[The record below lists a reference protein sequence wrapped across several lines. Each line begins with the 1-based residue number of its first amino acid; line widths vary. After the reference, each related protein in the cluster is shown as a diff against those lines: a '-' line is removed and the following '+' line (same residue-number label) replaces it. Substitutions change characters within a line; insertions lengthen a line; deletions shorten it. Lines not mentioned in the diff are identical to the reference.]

1 MKKTAIA
8 LVLAVPI
15 IAYPAASW
23 VIGGQADALLVE
35 QYAQLDDNEIIK
47 IAERKMQR
55 GIFSSEEVVTF
66 EFQPQFIEQLRAL
79 SNNDEEVQAPIEPVR
94 FSFRTR
100 INHGP
105 LPEFSSVGLAT
116 AHTELELNHPLV
128 TTLYAGKSPLTSDT
142 TIDFSGKTHE
152 RIRSPAVSSVVDG
165 STSSWGEFV
174 LDVTYDRSMT
184 EWTYQGGLPYIKL
197 GTEDGSQSLEMKD
210 LALEGQ
216 QSRLFA
222 DNPYMFTGPVKFTL
236 QSMETTGMCEDQLPV
251 RLNNMLIQSNVTEKE
266 GFIDILAD
274 YSIESMQLG
283 EQDYHAARFALAL
296 RHLEAKALAELNLV
310 VQSVDT
316 EGELDMEQ
324 IKPLLRPLQ
333 VLLENSP
340 EIVIEHM
347 GVTTPEGEIKASAMI
362 KLPNANVGNLEAAV
376 ENPLML
382 MGLAA
387 VLEASTQLAVPQA
400 LLMASLSEEQAE
412 MLPPLIQSGYVLD
425 KNGQLSTS
433 ISYAQGE
440 VRVNGRPLD
449 PSVMQGKSDAN

>member
-8 LVLAVPI
+8 LVLAVPV

-47 IAERKMQR
+47 IVERKMQR

-66 EFQPQFIEQLRAL
+66 EFQPEFIEQLRAL
-79 SNNDEEVQAPIEPVR
+79 SKNEDVQAPIEPVR

-105 LPEFSSVGLAT
+105 LPELSSVGLAT

-142 TIDFSGKTHE
+142 TIDFSGKTHD

-197 GTEDGSQSLEMKD
+197 GTEDGSHSLELNG

-216 QSRLFA
+216 QSRVFA
-222 DNPYMFTGPVKFTL
+222 DNPYLYTGPVKFTL
-236 QSMETTGMCEDQLPV
+236 QSMETKGAGEEQPPM
-251 RLNNMLIQSNVTEKE
+251 RMKNMLIQSNVTEKT
-266 GFIDILAD
+266 GFIDILVG
-274 YSIESMQLG
+274 YSIESIQLG
-283 EQDYHAARFALAL
+283 EEAYRAARFDLAL
-296 RHLEAKALAELNLV
+296 RHLQAKALAELNLAA
-310 VQSVDT
+310 QGVDS
-316 EGELDMEQ
+316 EGELSMEQ
-324 IKPLLRPLQ
+324 FKPLLRPLQ

-382 MGLAA
+382 MGLAS

-412 MLPPLIQSGYVLD
+412 MLPPLIQAGYVLD

-433 ISYAQGE
+433 ISYAQGKTTI
-440 VRVNGRPLD
+440 NGQPLD
-449 PSVMQGKSDAN
+449 PSLLMQGKGDAD